1 MNDSGK
7 TVKSLVRIKADYKL
21 IKNKHRCASVTIDL
35 ELADG
40 VGEGGDG
47 ITALMCAVHNVKG
60 RVITALAEEFLP

>member
-21 IKNKHRCASVTIDL
+21 IKNKHRCASITIDL

-40 VGEGGDG
+40 VGDGDIQRLLG
-47 ITALMCAVHNVKG
+47 AVHAVKG
-60 RVITALAEEFLP
+60 RVISALAEEFLP